1 MATAAG
7 TALGVANARV
17 AFDMPKACVRPEL
30 DSVSSL
36 DGCA

>member
-17 AFDMPKACVRPEL
+17 AFDMPKACIRPEL
-30 DSVSSL
+30 DVSSL